1 MEILNV
7 NSGKRSYFTREQ
19 KLQIIQEHRDKGI
32 PISQLA
38 RQNGIHPITIYQWK
52 RLMNESDDQLDP
64 AKIKE
69 LLLENQRLKQENK
82 ALKVKV
88 GDLAVTNDVLNDALD
103 IAKKRALL
111 KQAQLQEQSKKQK
124 SIKPAK

>member
-7 NSGKRSYFTREQ
+7 NPDRRRYFTREQ
-19 KLQIIQEHRDKGI
+19 KLQIIQEHRGKGI

-52 RLMNESDDQLDP
+52 RLMSESDDQLSP
-64 AKIKE
+64 TKIKE

-88 GDLAVTNDVLNDALD
+88 GDLAVTNDILNDALD

-111 KQAQLQEQSKKQK
+111 KQAQLQESSKKQK